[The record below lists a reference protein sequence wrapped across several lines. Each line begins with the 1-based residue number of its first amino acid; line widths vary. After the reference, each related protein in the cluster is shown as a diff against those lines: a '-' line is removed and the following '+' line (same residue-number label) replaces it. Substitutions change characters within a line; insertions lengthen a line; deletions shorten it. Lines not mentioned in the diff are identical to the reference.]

1 MSTDW
6 LEAVRRRPG
15 MFVGDPSD
23 GTGIEE
29 LLFELVANSLDA
41 ALVGTLRGIEIT
53 LRPGGFEV
61 VDDGPGIA
69 VERSGDSGRTFLEE
83 VLTNFH
89 DAPTA
94 DGHAPHVH
102 LAGGFGLALVS
113 ALCSELVVQTRG
125 VEQRFGRGRALGA
138 AVPAGA
144 TGTRFVGTLDPEIFP
159 PQGWRTEATKA
170 RLRIVAAHVPGLSI
184 TLRHEGR
191 FGEERASFGPYVGP
205 EALLDTGGASLGD
218 RVFVLRAQEGTTY
231 GDVALRFRARSF
243 GRSFGEG
250 GRLDRIDAFCNFA
263 RVAKGGAH
271 VEGFR
276 RGLLRALG
284 VESFSEKTWRAI
296 STLDA
301 VVSVRCV
308 DPTYFG
314 PTRDTLASKELGPFF
329 EGFVEARLREQLAK
343 MPEVVEVLRGRLE
356 E

>member
-1 MSTDW
+1 MSKDW

-29 LLFELVANSLDA
+29 LLFELVANALDA
-41 ALVGTLRGIEIT
+41 ALVGTLRRIEIT

-61 VDDGPGIA
+61 IDDGPGIA
-69 VERSGDSGRTFLEE
+69 VERSDSGQTFLEE
-83 VLTNFH
+83 VLTVFH

-102 LAGGFGLALVS
+102 LTGGFGLALVS

-138 AVPAGA
+138 AVPKEDTSGVAQ
-144 TGTRFVGTLDPEIFP
+144 GTRFVGTLDSEIFP
-159 PQGWRTEATKA
+159 AQGWRREATKA

-184 TLRHEGR
+184 VLRHEGR
-191 FGEERASFGPYVGP
+191 FGEECVSFGPYAGP
-205 EALLDTGGASLGD
+205 EALLDPSGASLGD
-218 RVFVLRAQEGTTY
+218 RVFVLRAQEGTTF
-231 GDVALRFRARSF
+231 GDVALRFRARRF
-243 GRSFGEG
+243 VEYGRDD
-250 GRLDRIDAFCNFA
+250 RLDAFCNFA
-263 RVAKGGAH
+263 RVAGGGAH

-276 RGLLRALG
+276 RGVLRALG
-284 VESFSEKTWRAI
+284 AQELVESTWRELSI
-296 STLDA
+296 DA

-314 PTRDTLASKELGPFF
+314 PTRDTLTSKELGPFF
-329 EGFVEARLREQLAK
+329 EGFVETQLREQLAEV
-343 MPEVVEVLRGRLE
+343 PEVVEVLRGRLE
-356 E
+356 V

>member
-1 MSTDW
+1 
-6 LEAVRRRPG
+6 
-15 MFVGDPSD
+15 
-23 GTGIEE
+23 
-29 LLFELVANSLDA
+29 
-41 ALVGTLRGIEIT
+41 
-53 LRPGGFEV
+53 
-61 VDDGPGIA
+61 
-69 VERSGDSGRTFLEE
+69 LEE

-89 DAPTA
+89 DTPTA

-102 LAGGFGLALVS
+102 LKRSSADSQAAPLDGAQRAAASEGSNELAGGFGLALVS

-138 AVPAGA
+138 AVPKEDTSGA
-144 TGTRFVGTLDPEIFP
+144 AKGVRFVGTLDSEIFP
-159 PQGWRTEATKA
+159 PQGWRTEAIGA

-184 TLRHEGR
+184 ALRHEGR
-191 FGEERASFGPYVGP
+191 FGEERASFGPYAGP
-205 EALLDTGGASLGD
+205 EALLDVRGASLGD

-243 GRSFGEG
+243 GRSFGGG

-284 VESFSEKTWRAI
+284 VESFSEETWRAI

-329 EGFVEARLREQLAK
+329 EGFVEAQLGEQLAEV
-343 MPEVVEVLRGRLE
+343 PEVVEELRRRLG
-356 E
+356 